1 MDQKDIRVIKEP
13 KVIKVISVIHH
24 VDHKG
29 HKVTHLEVVKEL
41 LILDQQD
48 QEVLHSKG
56 LEVLRHQM
64 VKKDI
69 KVLRDV
75 KVIKVTLERHRE
87 VVQDHKE
94 MDLEV
99 VKELL
104 IQDQQDQEVLHSKVI
119 RDQLQVT
126 EQKVIRVIKELKVT
140 KVISV
145 IKDLKVHHQKDQKVR
160 KELKVLDNQDQKV

>member
-1 MDQKDIRVIKEP
+1 MDLEVVKELLIQDQQDQEVLHSKEVQGLRLTMDQKDIRVIKEP

-24 VDHKG
+24 VVHKG

-87 VVQDHKE
+87 VVQELKVTH
-94 MDLEV
+94 LEV
-99 VKELL
+99 VKEPL
-104 IQDQQDQEVLHSKVI
+104 IRGQQDQEVLHSKVI
-119 RDQLQVT
+119 RGQLQVT
-126 EQKVIRVIKELKVT
+126 EQKVIRVIKE
-140 KVISV
+140 
-145 IKDLKVHHQKDQKVR
+145 
-160 KELKVLDNQDQKV
+160 

>member
-1 MDQKDIRVIKEP
+1 
-13 KVIKVISVIHH
+13 
-24 VDHKG
+24 
-29 HKVTHLEVVKEL
+29 
-41 LILDQQD
+41 
-48 QEVLHSKG
+48 
-56 LEVLRHQM
+56 M
-64 VKKDI
+64 VKKDK

-87 VVQDHKE
+87 VVQELKVTHLEDHK
-94 MDLEV
+94 V
-99 VKELL
+99 QL
-104 IQDQQDQEVLHSKVI
+104 IQDQKDQEVLHSKVI
-119 RDQLQVT
+119 RGQLQVT